1 MDDIARE
8 MGMSKKT
15 LYQVVKDKHDIVA
28 GVTELFKEWIT
39 RFWAIFHDESFNAL
53 EQHCHQREAVKELH
67 KQFNATFSFD
77 LQKYYPEFYRN
88 LNEWRKKVIMD
99 AHVTNIEKG
108 KKEGLYRQNVN
119 AEVIAK
125 LLVAHHIYTFD
136 PANEIFDTTDIM
148 DFSVVEQF
156 YQYHLRGLCSE
167 KGFKEL
173 KRLFANDKKS
183 DNVQV

>member
-15 LYQVVKDKHDIVA
+15 LYQVVKDKNDLVA
-28 GVTELFKEWIT
+28 GSVELVKAWVNS
-39 RFWAIFHDESFNAL
+39 FWEVFHNDSYNAI
-53 EQHCHQREAVKELH
+53 EQHCHQREAVKGLYKH
-67 KQFNATFSFD
+67 FNATFSFD
-77 LQKYYPEFYRN
+77 LHKYFPEFYRE
-88 LNEWRKKVIMD
+88 LNEWRKKVILE
-99 AHVTNIEKG
+99 AHTANIEKG
-108 KKEGLYRQNVN
+108 KREGLYREDVN

-125 LLVAHHIYTFD
+125 LLVAHHVYTFD
-136 PANEIFDTTDIM
+136 PANEIFETSEIM

-167 KGFKEL
+167 KGLKEL